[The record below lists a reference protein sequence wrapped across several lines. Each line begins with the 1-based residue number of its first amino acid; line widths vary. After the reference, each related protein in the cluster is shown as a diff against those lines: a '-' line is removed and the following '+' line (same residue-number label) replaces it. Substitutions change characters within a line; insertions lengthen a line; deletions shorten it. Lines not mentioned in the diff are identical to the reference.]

1 MKNEFLEA
9 LGSNNANNNTDLSL
23 YSRFVGNWSFTMTT
37 YDEEG
42 KIEDTKEGEWL
53 FSYVM
58 DGYGIQDVFICPK
71 RGEWTEEDTL
81 YGDYGT
87 TIRVPM
93 IDNSK
98 KWNIVYVSKWSV
110 DRLIAEELENDIIQT
125 GINKDANDTT
135 IWQWNFKNIEKDTF
149 SWESIYS
156 KDCGKT
162 WKYAKSSPN
171 LCVNSSFSYV
181 VLSTLLLSS
190 RDLTEWSLV
199 YHNTLSYQRFYDIHS
214 IHYDH
219 LEGLHQ
225 SVV

>member
-98 KWNIVYVSKWSV
+98 KWNI
-110 DRLIAEELENDIIQT
+110 ET

-162 WKYAKSSPN
+162 WKYATK
-171 LCVNSSFSYV
+171 VEAK
-181 VLSTLLLSS
+181 
-190 RDLTEWSLV
+190 REM
-199 YHNTLSYQRFYDIHS
+199 
-214 IHYDH
+214 
-219 LEGLHQ
+219 
-225 SVV
+225 

>member
-135 IWQWNFKNIEKDTF
+135 IWQWNFKNIE
-149 SWESIYS
+149 
-156 KDCGKT
+156 
-162 WKYAKSSPN
+162 N
-171 LCVNSSFSYV
+171 L
-181 VLSTLLLSS
+181 
-190 RDLTEWSLV
+190 D
-199 YHNTLSYQRFYDIHS
+199 
-214 IHYDH
+214 
-219 LEGLHQ
+219 
-225 SVV
+225 

>member
-98 KWNIVYVSKWSV
+98 KWNIVYVSKWSI

-162 WKYAKSSPN
+162 WKYATK
-171 LCVNSSFSYV
+171 VEAK
-181 VLSTLLLSS
+181 
-190 RDLTEWSLV
+190 REM
-199 YHNTLSYQRFYDIHS
+199 
-214 IHYDH
+214 
-219 LEGLHQ
+219 
-225 SVV
+225 

>member
-1 MKNEFLEA
+1 MRIITQIYHCIVDLLEI
-9 LGSNNANNNTDLSL
+9 
-23 YSRFVGNWSFTMTT
+23 WSFTMTT

-98 KWNIVYVSKWSV
+98 NVEYSV
-110 DRLIAEELENDIIQT
+110 
-125 GINKDANDTT
+125 
-135 IWQWNFKNIEKDTF
+135 
-149 SWESIYS
+149 
-156 KDCGKT
+156 
-162 WKYAKSSPN
+162 
-171 LCVNSSFSYV
+171 
-181 VLSTLLLSS
+181 
-190 RDLTEWSLV
+190 
-199 YHNTLSYQRFYDIHS
+199 RFQM
-214 IHYDH
+214 
-219 LEGLHQ
+219 EC
-225 SVV
+225 

>member
-1 MKNEFLEA
+1 MKIQKKVSGFFHMSWMGMEFKM
-9 LGSNNANNNTDLSL
+9 SS
-23 YSRFVGNWSFTMTT
+23 FV
-37 YDEEG
+37 
-42 KIEDTKEGEWL
+42 
-53 FSYVM
+53 
-58 DGYGIQDVFICPK
+58 P

-162 WKYAKSSPN
+162 WKYATK
-171 LCVNSSFSYV
+171 VEAK
-181 VLSTLLLSS
+181 
-190 RDLTEWSLV
+190 REM
-199 YHNTLSYQRFYDIHS
+199 
-214 IHYDH
+214 
-219 LEGLHQ
+219 
-225 SVV
+225 

>member
-81 YGDYGT
+81 LNY
-87 TIRVPM
+87 
-93 IDNSK
+93 SQ
-98 KWNIVYVSKWSV
+98 VS
-110 DRLIAEELENDIIQT
+110 
-125 GINKDANDTT
+125 GH
-135 IWQWNFKNIEKDTF
+135 
-149 SWESIYS
+149 
-156 KDCGKT
+156 DC
-162 WKYAKSSPN
+162 
-171 LCVNSSFSYV
+171 
-181 VLSTLLLSS
+181 
-190 RDLTEWSLV
+190 
-199 YHNTLSYQRFYDIHS
+199 
-214 IHYDH
+214 
-219 LEGLHQ
+219 
-225 SVV
+225 

>member
-53 FSYVM
+53 FHMSWMGMEFKMSSFV
-58 DGYGIQDVFICPK
+58 PK

-98 KWNIVYVSKWSV
+98 S
-110 DRLIAEELENDIIQT
+110 
-125 GINKDANDTT
+125 GI
-135 IWQWNFKNIEKDTF
+135 
-149 SWESIYS
+149 
-156 KDCGKT
+156 
-162 WKYAKSSPN
+162 
-171 LCVNSSFSYV
+171 
-181 VLSTLLLSS
+181 
-190 RDLTEWSLV
+190 
-199 YHNTLSYQRFYDIHS
+199 
-214 IHYDH
+214 
-219 LEGLHQ
+219 
-225 SVV
+225 